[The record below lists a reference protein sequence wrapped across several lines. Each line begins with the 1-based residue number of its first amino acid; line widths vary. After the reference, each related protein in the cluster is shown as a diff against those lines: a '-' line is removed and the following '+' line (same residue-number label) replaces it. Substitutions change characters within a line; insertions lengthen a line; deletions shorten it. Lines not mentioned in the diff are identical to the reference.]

1 MNRLNRKVEYAL
13 MALNFMAAKPEG
25 ALTSAKEISENLK
38 LPFDATARVLQAMAH
53 AGFLRVVQGAHGGYG
68 IVKDL
73 SEISFHQLVEII
85 EGPLEIARCLHS
97 ENCDL
102 LSKCNIQSPM
112 SVLNHKLTEFY
123 QGLRLDEILRPQ
135 GFSPERASQ

>member
-13 MALNFMAAKPEG
+13 MALKFMAAKPAG
-25 ALTSAKEISENLK
+25 ALTSAKEISDALN

-85 EGPLEIARCLHS
+85 EGPLEIARCLHN
-97 ENCDL
+97 EGCDL
-102 LSKCNIQSPM
+102 SSKCNIQSPM
-112 SVLNHKLTEFY
+112 SVLNSKLAEFY
-123 QGLRLDEILRPQ
+123 QGLRLDEILRPVV
-135 GFSPERASQ
+135 SSSERASQ